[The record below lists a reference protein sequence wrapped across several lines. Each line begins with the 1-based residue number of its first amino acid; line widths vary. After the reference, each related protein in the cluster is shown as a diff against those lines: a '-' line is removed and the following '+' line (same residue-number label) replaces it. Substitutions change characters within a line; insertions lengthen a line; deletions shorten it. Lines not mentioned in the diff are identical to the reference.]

1 MVGDGNAGSR
11 SLGVVDQGVDAPK
24 CGDCLVHYML
34 NNGLVVLTGRDV
46 CLDGEDLDA
55 VLGLK
60 GFLGGLEFGDVAT
73 GNYQVGALFG
83 ESDVDAVA
91 D

>member
-1 MVGDGNAGSR
+1 
-11 SLGVVDQGVDAPK
+11 
-24 CGDCLVHYML
+24 ML
-34 NNGLVVLTGRDV
+34 NNGLVVLTGRDI

-55 VLGLK
+55 VFGLK
-60 GFLGGLEFGDVAT
+60 GFLGGLEFGDVAA

-91 D
+91 DPADPSLRVALPPPVTITVLPVNNPMS

>member
-1 MVGDGNAGSR
+1 
-11 SLGVVDQGVDAPK
+11 
-24 CGDCLVHYML
+24 ML
-34 NNGLVVLTGRDV
+34 NNGLVVLTGRDI

-55 VLGLK
+55 VFGLK
-60 GFLGGLEFGDVAT
+60 GFLGGLEFGDVAA

-91 D
+91 DRSRRSILEGRLAAAGDDTVLPVNNPMS

>member
-1 MVGDGNAGSR
+1 
-11 SLGVVDQGVDAPK
+11 
-24 CGDCLVHYML
+24 ML
-34 NNGLVVLTGRDV
+34 NNGLVVLAGGDV

-60 GFLGGLEFGDVAT
+60 GFLGGLEFGDVAA
-73 GNYQVGALFG
+73 GDYQVGALFG

-91 D
+91 DRTSRPILEGRLAAAGDDNGF